1 MKNLWIVNQY
11 ANTINMPG
19 HTRQRDLAVF
29 FTKKD
34 YKVTIFASDFNL
46 SQRKY
51 FKKNKK
57 FFFKSET
64 EEKVNW
70 IWLSCFDYKENNW
83 KRYLNIFSFLI
94 NLILNIV
101 FRLLIFRD
109 NKPNLIIYSSPQLPA
124 AFF

>member
-1 MKNLWIVNQY
+1 MKSLWIVNQY

-57 FFFKSET
+57 FFLNQKP
-64 EEKVNW
+64 
-70 IWLSCFDYKENNW
+70 
-83 KRYLNIFSFLI
+83 KR
-94 NLILNIV
+94 
-101 FRLLIFRD
+101 
-109 NKPNLIIYSSPQLPA
+109 K
-124 AFF
+124 